1 MRKLTLAAI
10 LAAMMLIAPMTGHA
24 LTKVAGCNVTAAN
37 FGVTPGCGVSF
48 QCPAHTMNLRAIP
61 VDFDFVGVVHI
72 YFTDGIQVVEQDTEW
87 VTGRIQVDGPD
98 FTTVLPDAYGTCYMG
113 VDTLDSTVLPPLSGG
128 SAGAVAEA

>member
-10 LAAMMLIAPMTGHA
+10 LAALSLIAPMTGHA
-24 LTKVAGCNVTAAN
+24 LTTVASCTVAAAD
-37 FGVTPGCGVSF
+37 FGTPPGCGVTF
-48 QCPAHTMNLRAIP
+48 QCPNHTMNLRAIP

-87 VTGRIQVDGPD
+87 VTGRIQVDGPS

-113 VDTLDSTVLPPLSGG
+113 VDTADSTIAPPLSGG
-128 SAGAVAEA
+128 SASGVAEA